1 MSTSTPSKPQ
11 SAVIIGAGVAGLATA
26 ALLAKDGIKVT
37 VVERND
43 ATGGRAG
50 NLVLDEAPGYRW
62 DTGPSWYL
70 MPEAFDHFFEL
81 MGTSTAEQYELAD
94 LSPAYRLYPEG
105 GAPIDLET
113 GKEEVSELFE
123 SLEPGAGARVERY
136 LDSASDAYF
145 TALDHFLYTTFKDP
159 RKLVH
164 GDIRSRAGRLGSLLS
179 KNLRDYVG
187 NQFDDH
193 RIQQVLTYPAVF
205 LSTQPSKAPA
215 LYSLMSHTDLV
226 EGVRYPRGG
235 FAAVVAAI
243 DALAREAGVEIIT
256 GADATAILT
265 EATGATGISAALAK
279 AAGLANS
286 ALSKVGVT
294 PASAAKPARATGVR
308 VHTPEGVRDIHADVV
323 VSAADLHHTETA
335 LLPPEL
341 RTYPE
346 SYWAKRDPGL
356 GTVLIFMGV
365 EGELPELAH
374 HTLMFSKEW
383 DADFKAVYEGPEPS
397 RPLGSS
403 RSIYISR
410 TSATD
415 DDAAPEGH
423 ENLFVL
429 IPVPPAE
436 GVGQGDAY
444 AQYTTGRVEAIA
456 DAAIEQIGQWAGIDN
471 LAERVVVKR
480 TLGPADFANRY
491 NAWSGG
497 SIGPAHT
504 LAQSA
509 FLRGA
514 NTSAKV
520 DGLYYA
526 GATTVP
532 GVGVPMCL
540 ISAENI
546 LKRIHGDTSTG
557 PLESLDALPG
567 NLNGGA

>member
-1 MSTSTPSKPQ
+1 MSKTQSPQPQ

-26 ALLAKDGIKVT
+26 ALMAKNGMKVT

-81 MGTSTAEQYELAD
+81 MGTSTADQYDLVD

-105 GAPIDLET
+105 EAPIDLET
-113 GKEEVSELFE
+113 GKDNVAELFE
-123 SLEPGAGARVERY
+123 SLEPGAGAQIEQY
-136 LDSASDAYF
+136 LDKATDAYF
-145 TALDHFLYTTFKDP
+145 TAIDHFLYTTFKDP

-164 GDIRSRAGRLGSLLS
+164 GDIRSRAGHLGSLLT
-179 KNLRDYVG
+179 KNLKDYVG

-205 LSTQPSKAPA
+205 LSTQPAKAPA

-243 DALAREAGVEIIT
+243 DNLAREAGAEIIT
-256 GADATAILT
+256 NADVMAIVTEEKQTSVAGA
-265 EATGATGISAALAK
+265 AAGK
-279 AAGLANS
+279 VAGLAN
-286 ALSKVGVT
+286 AVLSKAGVT
-294 PASAAKPARATGVR
+294 PTAAVKPARATGVR
-308 VHTPEGVRDIHADVV
+308 IQTADGVRDIHADVV
-323 VSAADLHHTETA
+323 VSAADLHHTETN
-335 LLPPEL
+335 LLPPAL

-356 GTVLIFMGV
+356 GTVLMFLGV
-365 EGELPELAH
+365 EGDLPELPH
-374 HTLMFSKEW
+374 HTLMFSREW
-383 DADFKAVYEGPEPS
+383 DADFTAVYEGPEPT
-397 RPLGSS
+397 RPLGASQ
-403 RSIYISR
+403 SIYISR

-415 DDAAPEGH
+415 DDAAPAGH

-444 AQYTTGRVEAIA
+444 AEYTTGRVDAIA
-456 DAAIEQIGQWAGIDN
+456 DAAIQQIGQWAGIDDF
-471 LAERVVVKR
+471 AERIKVKR
-480 TLGPADFANRY
+480 TLGPADFAGRY

-514 NTSAKV
+514 NVSAKV

-540 ISAENI
+540 ISAENV
-546 LKRIHGDTSTG
+546 LKRIHGDTSSG
-557 PLESLDALPG
+557 PLTSLEALHTRD
-567 NLNGGA
+567 GGA